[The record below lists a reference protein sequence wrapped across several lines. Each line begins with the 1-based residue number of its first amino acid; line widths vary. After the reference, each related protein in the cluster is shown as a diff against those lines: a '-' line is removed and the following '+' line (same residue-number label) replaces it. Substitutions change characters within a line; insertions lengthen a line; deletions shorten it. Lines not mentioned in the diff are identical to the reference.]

1 MKPYA
6 ESCDQNRDPILDVL
20 RPLLASCS
28 TVLEIGS
35 GTGQHAV
42 YFSRHMPHLHWQPS
56 DRGENL
62 PGIHL
67 WREEAGLANLEA
79 PVELDVTRKPWPVI
93 GADAV
98 FSANTVHIM
107 SWPQVEAMIEG
118 IGQLLP
124 DQGLFLLY
132 GPFNYDGQY
141 ISDSNRRFDG
151 WLKARDPLS
160 GIRDFTALDVLAT
173 QAGMYLQ
180 DDIAMPANNRILC
193 WCKSGG

>member
-56 DRGENL
+56 DRGENM

-79 PVELDVTRKPWPVI
+79 PVELDVTQKTWPAI

-98 FSANTVHIM
+98 FSANTAHIM
-107 SWPQVEAMIEG
+107 SWPQVKAMIEG

-141 ISDSNRRFDG
+141 TSDSNRRFDG

-193 WCKSGG
+193 WRKSGR